1 MMRKFAKTTP
11 RQVKTMENEYIAG
24 LPQSPG
30 SHLFPRGLDMELKL
44 YELEQHKLML
54 WLICPEERRESYYY
68 SQDSTLVRIILN
80 HVNSDYMSDI
90 NRVLDLHKIELRRTG
105 KEVPADAAA
114 ENYDD
119 SWLPDYETIKACLE
133 ATYETLRKESS
144 NGKTELPSMALAEHG
159 TEIRGNCWR
168 CGKHGHRMGQV
179 GPTQP
184 HDERHWRRR
193 L

>member
-1 MMRKFAKTTP
+1 
-11 RQVKTMENEYIAG
+11 
-24 LPQSPG
+24 
-30 SHLFPRGLDMELKL
+30 
-44 YELEQHKLML
+44 
-54 WLICPEERRESYYY
+54 
-68 SQDSTLVRIILN
+68 
-80 HVNSDYMSDI
+80 MSDI

-168 CGKHGHRMGQV
+168 CGKHGQRMGHEGCANPNGIHESAPDHIKEKHRQ
-179 GPTQP
+179 GNLKNATPGSNRCKQPTKQ
-184 HDERHWRRR
+184 R
-193 L
+193 LALQ